1 MMAQLF
7 EMQGV
12 KVCRKKI
19 YIMQYV
25 FFIINSFAIII
36 ELEHELTHSLG
47 KDHRKDLK

>member
-12 KVCRKKI
+12 NVCRKKNLYYAVYYNI
-19 YIMQYV
+19 KS
-25 FFIINSFAIII
+25 SFAIII

-47 KDHRKDLK
+47 KSHRKDLN